1 MSIGRKSGLAL
12 GTWRRADDVA
22 PNGYAVDRAN
32 IRQRKTGW
40 PVRFELAEVTHQ
52 ALDEYLRMT
61 GRKPGE

>member
-1 MSIGRKSGLAL
+1 LSIGRKSGLAL

-40 PVRFELAEVTHQ
+40 PVRFELAEVMHQ

-61 GRKPGE
+61 GRTPGE